1 MVVLPKVTVVLLQEI
16 EDLPQERAVLVLRI
30 ETLPLVKEVLLVE
43 NVVFHS
49 LFFGGLSPGFRGPFH
64 LGVPALGRQGFAEGG
79 GRGSPAEAGP
89 SQSHGRLLPL
99 NGRVSHGGGGH
110 SPEDGGLAHGDG
122 SFPPG
127 YGGASHCQGSL
138 ALGDASVAHRSRGG
152 QPEPVP
158 GSRLLTCKLR
168 SLFPVARR
176 PGFKYSTTFVCV
188 DTAHGCFSEACAE
201 GTSRK
206 FKLFT
211 FVKFSVKT
219 LLEKYTAEP
228 IDDSSEEFINFAAIL
243 EHILSHRFKGS
254 GSWFSSDGQ
263 RSFWEYIRLACG
275 KVQNNCIA
283 SIENIENISTSRA
296 KARISG
302 RAWIRVALMEKR
314 LSEYVSTALR
324 DTRTTRRFYDDGA
337 IMLREE
343 ATVLTGM
350 LIGLSA
356 IDFSFC
362 LKGETLDGKSPAVID
377 YTPYLKFTQSYDY
390 LSDEEDR
397 RSVDSSNSEES
408 VPEHPYIPLVTDE
421 ESWSNKCRKM
431 EQRFKI
437 VYAQK
442 GYLEELV
449 RLRESQLKNVE
460 TENKRLRAK
469 VEELTVQGQ
478 QEKKELE
485 AIVLELQAQ
494 LSALMPCDSS
504 HLVKDLSIPLVN
516 QWSTITNNQGDVK
529 LFRRRSFHS
538 LEQLSAEVSL
548 NSDSQKTEGRQN
560 GDAAWTTAGR
570 HKHHRSS
577 YMSMFLSVGLLFPP
591 PTLKFGK
598 DNTPSMLGLCGSLAS
613 LPSSKSLA
621 SLKSSECLVNISA
634 EPSPA
639 LSPS

>member
-1 MVVLPKVTVVLLQEI
+1 MESGCIQTAMAMGLTSKKASARSVGVERKNLITVC
-16 EDLPQERAVLVLRI
+16 R
-30 ETLPLVKEVLLVE
+30 
-43 NVVFHS
+43 
-49 LFFGGLSPGFRGPFH
+49 
-64 LGVPALGRQGFAEGG
+64 
-79 GRGSPAEAGP
+79 
-89 SQSHGRLLPL
+89 
-99 NGRVSHGGGGH
+99 
-110 SPEDGGLAHGDG
+110 
-122 SFPPG
+122 
-127 YGGASHCQGSL
+127 
-138 ALGDASVAHRSRGG
+138 
-152 QPEPVP
+152 
-158 GSRLLTCKLR
+158 
-168 SLFPVARR
+168 
-176 PGFKYSTTFVCV
+176 
-188 DTAHGCFSEACAE
+188 
-201 GTSRK
+201 
-206 FKLFT
+206 
-211 FVKFSVKT
+211 FSVKT

-243 EHILSHRFKGS
+243 EHILSHRFKGNTAGS

-263 RSFWEYIRLACG
+263 RSFWEYIRLACS

-296 KARISG
+296 KG

-460 TENKRLRAK
+460 TETKRLRAK

-485 AIVLELQAQ
+485 AIVLELQVLFMF
-494 LSALMPCDSS
+494 LS
-504 HLVKDLSIPLVN
+504 
-516 QWSTITNNQGDVK
+516 
-529 LFRRRSFHS
+529 RRSFHS

-548 NSDSQKTEGRQN
+548 NSDSQKTDGRQN
-560 GDAAWTTAGR
+560 GDNAWTSA
-570 HKHHRSS
+570 
-577 YMSMFLSVGLLFPP
+577 
-591 PTLKFGK
+591 GK

-621 SLKSSECLVNISA
+621 SLKSSECLVNIST

>member
-1 MVVLPKVTVVLLQEI
+1 MASTSSLSSSKPHTHQHQRPTI
-16 EDLPQERAVLVLRI
+16 SAEDSGCKAS
-30 ETLPLVKEVLLVE
+30 T
-43 NVVFHS
+43 
-49 LFFGGLSPGFRGPFH
+49 GP
-64 LGVPALGRQGFAEGG
+64 GG
-79 GRGSPAEAGP
+79 GKAGP
-89 SQSHGRLLPL
+89 
-99 NGRVSHGGGGH
+99 GGGCGQLPV
-110 SPEDGGLAHGDG
+110 SPLLDGRMEPGCVRTAMAMGLTSKKTSAR
-122 SFPPG
+122 
-127 YGGASHCQGSL
+127 
-138 ALGDASVAHRSRGG
+138 SVGVERKN
-152 QPEPVP
+152 
-158 GSRLLTCKLR
+158 LIT
-168 SLFPVARR
+168 
-176 PGFKYSTTFVCV
+176 VC
-188 DTAHGCFSEACAE
+188 
-201 GTSRK
+201 R
-206 FKLFT
+206 
-211 FVKFSVKT
+211 FSVKT

-228 IDDSSEEFINFAAIL
+228 IDDSAEEFVNFAAIL

-254 GSWFSSDGQ
+254 ASWFSSDGQ
-263 RSFWEYIRLACG
+263 RSFWEYLRLACG

-296 KARISG
+296 KG

-377 YTPYLKFTQSYDY
+377 YTPYLKFTQSYDC
-390 LSDEEDR
+390 LSDEDDR

-460 TENKRLRAK
+460 TENKCLRAK
-469 VEELTVQGQ
+469 VDELSLQSQ
-478 QEKKELE
+478 REKKELE
-485 AIVLELQAQ
+485 AVVLELQAQ
-494 LSALMPCDSS
+494 LSSLMPCDSS
-504 HLVKDLSIPLVN
+504 HLGKNLSIPLIN
-516 QWSTITNNQGDVK
+516 QWTTVSDHQGDVK

-538 LEQLSAEVSL
+538 MEQLSAEISF
-548 NSDSQKTEGRQN
+548 NSDSQRTYDKQN
-560 GDAAWTTAGR
+560 GDAAWTSA
-570 HKHHRSS
+570 
-577 YMSMFLSVGLLFPP
+577 
-591 PTLKFGK
+591 GK
-598 DNTPSMLGLCGSLAS
+598 DDTPSMLGLCGSLAS
-613 LPSSKSLA
+613 LPSSKSLT
-621 SLKSSECLVNISA
+621 SLKSSECLVNIS
-634 EPSPA
+634 PA

>member
-1 MVVLPKVTVVLLQEI
+1 MESGCLHTAMAMGLTSKKASTRSVGVERKNLITVC
-16 EDLPQERAVLVLRI
+16 R
-30 ETLPLVKEVLLVE
+30 
-43 NVVFHS
+43 
-49 LFFGGLSPGFRGPFH
+49 
-64 LGVPALGRQGFAEGG
+64 
-79 GRGSPAEAGP
+79 
-89 SQSHGRLLPL
+89 
-99 NGRVSHGGGGH
+99 
-110 SPEDGGLAHGDG
+110 
-122 SFPPG
+122 
-127 YGGASHCQGSL
+127 
-138 ALGDASVAHRSRGG
+138 
-152 QPEPVP
+152 
-158 GSRLLTCKLR
+158 
-168 SLFPVARR
+168 
-176 PGFKYSTTFVCV
+176 
-188 DTAHGCFSEACAE
+188 
-201 GTSRK
+201 
-206 FKLFT
+206 
-211 FVKFSVKT
+211 FSVKT

-228 IDDSSEEFINFAAIL
+228 IDDSSEEFVNFAAIL
-243 EHILSHRFKGS
+243 EHILSHRFKGNKTGS

-263 RSFWEYIRLACG
+263 RSFWEYIRLACS

-296 KARISG
+296 KG
-302 RAWIRVALMEKR
+302 RAWLRVALMEKR
-314 LSEYVSTALR
+314 LSEYVATALR

-362 LKGETLDGKSPAVID
+362 LKGEVLDGKSPAVID

-460 TENKRLRAK
+460 TENKRLRSRL
-469 VEELTVQGQ
+469 EELTVQSQ

-494 LSALMPCDSS
+494 LSALIPCESS
-504 HLVKDLSIPLVN
+504 HLAKDLPIPLVN
-516 QWSTITNNQGDVK
+516 QWSTIKSNQGDVK
-529 LFRRRSFHS
+529 LFRS
-538 LEQLSAEVSL
+538 LEQLSAEASL
-548 NSDSQKTEGRQN
+548 DSDSQKTDGRQN
-560 GDAAWTTAGR
+560 GDAAW
-570 HKHHRSS
+570 SS
-577 YMSMFLSVGLLFPP
+577 A
-591 PTLKFGK
+591 GK
-598 DNTPSMLGLCGSLAS
+598 DCTPSMLGLCGSLAS

-621 SLKSSECLVNISA
+621 SLKSSECLVNIST